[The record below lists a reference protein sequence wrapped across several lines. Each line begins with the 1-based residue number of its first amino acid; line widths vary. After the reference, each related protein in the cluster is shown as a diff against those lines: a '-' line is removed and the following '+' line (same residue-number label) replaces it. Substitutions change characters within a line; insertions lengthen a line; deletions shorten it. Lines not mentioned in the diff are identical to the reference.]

1 MRIAVLRRP
10 MMCVTFLASH
20 PSDTKT
26 IAAGITAALMAS
38 GAYAQDIAVI
48 VGSAQDG
55 FWNMVK
61 KGVDDATLM
70 VEANGGT
77 VNFMQTQN
85 YDNFG
90 PDLAALIE
98 QAVAQGAEGIAI
110 PNWLPESETPALKA
124 ARDAGVVIMSFNAGA
139 EHMGDYDALNYFG
152 SDEYIAGVE
161 GGKYLASKGAKKI
174 LCHIQNP
181 GAVNLET
188 RCKGVEDGAKEAGAE
203 AYILRVPA
211 NLDQDMVGTSEAI
224 KAELIADPSIDA
236 VITLAA
242 WASDA
247 AASAIEQQGATGK
260 IQLGTFD
267 MSAASAYGAKDASG
281 DPESVI
287 ARADV
292 DAVIVASPDFT
303 HAPLS
308 KACIAAGKP
317 VLCEKPLTSPPE
329 KPSLHMPGDRRQ
341 GNSTAFATRPSRSSM
356 ITIA

>member
-1 MRIAVLRRP
+1 M
-10 MMCVTFLASH
+10 TF
-20 PSDTKT
+20 TKT
-26 IAAGITAALMAS
+26 LAAGMTAALMAS

-124 ARDAGVVIMSFNAGA
+124 ARDAGVVIMSFNAGQ
-139 EHMGDYDALNYFG
+139 EHMGEYDALNYFG

-203 AYILRVPA
+203 TYILRVPA

-224 KAELIADPSIDA
+224 KSELIADPSIDA

-247 AASAIEQQGATGK
+247 AASAIDQQGATGK

-267 MSAASAYGAKDASG
+267 MSAAVLERIGAGTQTFAIDQQPYLQGFLSTAMLFSNLKFGTA
-281 DPESVI
+281 I
-287 ARADV
+287 A
-292 DAVIVASPDFT
+292 T
-303 HAPLS
+303 
-308 KACIAAGKP
+308 KP
-317 VLCEKPLTSPPE
+317 VLTGPAIVDASNVAAAVEGVKL
-329 KPSLHMPGDRRQ
+329 GAR
-341 GNSTAFATRPSRSSM
+341 
-356 ITIA
+356 

>member
-1 MRIAVLRRP
+1 M
-10 MMCVTFLASH
+10 TF
-20 PSDTKT
+20 TRT
-26 IAAGITAALMAS
+26 IAATAVATVMAS
-38 GAYAQDIAVI
+38 GAFAQDIAVI

-90 PDLAALIE
+90 PDLVSLVE

-124 ARDAGVVIMSFNAGA
+124 AAAKGIKIMSFNAGQG
-139 EHMGDYDALNYFG
+139 EMGNYGALNYFG

-161 GGKYLASKGAKKI
+161 GGKYLAGNGAKKI
-174 LCHIQNP
+174 MCHIQNP

-188 RCKGVEDGAKEAGAE
+188 RCKGVADGAAEAGAE

-236 VITLAA
+236 VINLAA
-242 WASDA
+242 WAADA
-247 AASAIEQQGATGK
+247 SASAIDQLGKTGQV
-260 IQLGTFD
+260 QLGTFD
-267 MSAASAYGAKDASG
+267 MSA
-281 DPESVI
+281 SVLKRIEEGTQTMAIDQQPYLQGFLSTSMLFANLKFGTEI
-287 ARADV
+287 A
-292 DAVIVASPDFT
+292 T
-303 HAPLS
+303 
-308 KACIAAGKP
+308 KP
-317 VLCEKPLTSPPE
+317 VLTGPAIVDASNVATAI
-329 KPSLHMPGDRRQ
+329 Q
-341 GNSTAFATRPSRSSM
+341 GVKLGAR
-356 ITIA
+356 

>member
-1 MRIAVLRRP
+1 M
-10 MMCVTFLASH
+10 TF
-20 PSDTKT
+20 TKT
-26 IAAGITAALMAS
+26 IAVAMTAALMS
-38 GAYAQDIAVI
+38 TGAYAQDIAVI

-61 KGVDDATLM
+61 KGVDDATL
-70 VEANGGT
+70 VVQANGGT

-110 PNWLPESETPALKA
+110 PNWLPESESPALKA
-124 ARDAGVVIMSFNAGA
+124 AREKGVVIMSFNAGQDV
-139 EHMGDYDALNYFG
+139 MGDYGALNYFG
-152 SDEYIAGVE
+152 SDEYIAGKE
-161 GGKYLASKGAKKI
+161 GGKYLATHGAKKI

-188 RCKGVEDGAKEAGAE
+188 RCKGVEDGAKENGAE

-224 KAELIADPSIDA
+224 KAELIADPSIDS

-242 WASDA
+242 WAADA
-247 AASAIEQQGATGK
+247 AADAIEQQGATGK

-267 MSAASAYGAKDASG
+267 MSAAVLDRISKGTQTFAIDQQPYLQGFLSTSMLFANLKFGTA
-281 DPESVI
+281 I
-287 ARADV
+287 A
-292 DAVIVASPDFT
+292 T
-303 HAPLS
+303 
-308 KACIAAGKP
+308 KP
-317 VLCEKPLTSPPE
+317 VLTGPAIVDASNVASAIEGVKL
-329 KPSLHMPGDRRQ
+329 GAR
-341 GNSTAFATRPSRSSM
+341 
-356 ITIA
+356 

>member
-1 MRIAVLRRP
+1 M
-10 MMCVTFLASH
+10 TF
-20 PSDTKT
+20 TKT
-26 IAAGITAALMAS
+26 IAVAMTAALMAS

-90 PDLAALIE
+90 PDLASLIE

-124 ARDAGVVIMSFNAGA
+124 AREAGVVIMSFNAGQDV
-139 EHMGDYDALNYFG
+139 MGDYDALNYFG
-152 SDEYIAGVE
+152 SDEYIAGKE
-161 GGKYLASKGAKKI
+161 GGKYLAGKGAKKI

-188 RCKGVEDGAKEAGAE
+188 RCKGVEDGAKEAGAA

-211 NLDQDMVGTSEAI
+211 NLDQDMVGTAEAI
-224 KAELIADPSIDA
+224 KSELIADPSIDA

-242 WASDA
+242 WAADA
-247 AASAIEQQGATGK
+247 AAESIEQQGMTGK

-267 MSAASAYGAKDASG
+267 MSA
-281 DPESVI
+281 SVLDRI
-287 ARADV
+287 ANGKQTFAIDQQ
-292 DAVIVASPDFT
+292 PYLQGF
-303 HAPLS
+303 LS
-308 KACIAAGKP
+308 TSMLFANLKFGTAISTKP
-317 VLCEKPLTSPPE
+317 VLTGPAIVDAS
-329 KPSLHMPGDRRQ
+329 
-341 GNSTAFATRPSRSSM
+341 NVATAIEGVKLGAR
-356 ITIA
+356 

>member
-1 MRIAVLRRP
+1 M
-10 MMCVTFLASH
+10 TF
-20 PSDTKT
+20 TKT
-26 IAAGITAALMAS
+26 LAAGMTAALMAS

-124 ARDAGVVIMSFNAGA
+124 ARDAGVVIMSFNAGQ
-139 EHMGDYDALNYFG
+139 EHMGEYDALNYFG

-188 RCKGVEDGAKEAGAE
+188 RCKG
-203 AYILRVPA
+203 
-211 NLDQDMVGTSEAI
+211 DMVGTSEAI
-224 KAELIADPSIDA
+224 KSELIADPSIDA

-247 AASAIEQQGATGK
+247 AASAIDQQGATGK

-267 MSAASAYGAKDASG
+267 MSAAVL
-281 DPESVI
+281 E
-287 ARADV
+287 R
-292 DAVIVASPDFT
+292 
-303 HAPLS
+303 
-308 KACIAAGKP
+308 IAAGTQTFAIDQQPYLQGFLSTSMLFANLKFGTAIATKP
-317 VLCEKPLTSPPE
+317 VLTGPAIV
-329 KPSLHMPGDRRQ
+329 D
-341 GNSTAFATRPSRSSM
+341 ATNVAAAVEGVKLGAR
-356 ITIA
+356 

>member
-1 MRIAVLRRP
+1 MTFKKAIA
-10 MMCVTFLASH
+10 TTALAML
-20 PSDTKT
+20 
-26 IAAGITAALMAS
+26 IATATQ
-38 GAYAQDIAVI
+38 AQDIAVI

-90 PDLAALIE
+90 PDLAQLIE

-124 ARDAGVVIMSFNAGA
+124 AREKGVVIMSFNAGQDV
-139 EHMGDYDALNYFG
+139 MGDYDALNYFG
-152 SDEYIAGVE
+152 SDEYVAGVA
-161 GGKYLASKGAKKI
+161 GGKYLAEHGARKI

-188 RCKGVEDGAKEAGAE
+188 RCKGVEDCAKEAGA
-203 AYILRVPA
+203 ATYILRVPA
-211 NLDQDMVGTSEAI
+211 NLDQDMNGTSEAI
-224 KAELIADPSIDA
+224 KSELIADPSIDA

-247 AASAIEQQGATGK
+247 AAAAIDQQGATGK

-267 MSAASAYGAKDASG
+267 MSAAVLD
-281 DPESVI
+281 
-287 ARADV
+287 R
-292 DAVIVASPDFT
+292 
-303 HAPLS
+303 
-308 KACIAAGKP
+308 IAAGTQTFAIDQQPYLQGYLATSMLFANLKFGTNIATKP
-317 VLCEKPLTSPPE
+317 VLTGPAIVDASNVAAAVEGVKL
-329 KPSLHMPGDRRQ
+329 GAR
-341 GNSTAFATRPSRSSM
+341 
-356 ITIA
+356 